1 MKNLSCARHS
11 MKMIGGALISV
22 AILSHVSV
30 ACAEETQTDPQ
41 ALARELLDP
50 AARKSSVQAETSQSD
65 AHLAPQLQAQC
76 MILGAACE
84 IPGGDRASAAFTDV
98 SSSPDARR
106 RDRRIDAADLAR
118 QMILGL
124 RA

>member
-1 MKNLSCARHS
+1 MRNSSCARYS
-11 MKMIGGALISV
+11 MKMIGGALIGA
-22 AILSHVSV
+22 AILSHASA
-30 ACAEETQTDPQ
+30 ACAVETRTDPQ

-50 AARKSSVQAETSQSD
+50 AARTSTVDTGTTRSD
-65 AHLAPQLQAQC
+65 GHLDPQLEAQC

-84 IPGGDRASAAFTDV
+84 IPGGYRASAASTDV
-98 SSSPDARR
+98 SSSPAARR
-106 RDRRIDAADLAR
+106 RDRRIDAAELAR